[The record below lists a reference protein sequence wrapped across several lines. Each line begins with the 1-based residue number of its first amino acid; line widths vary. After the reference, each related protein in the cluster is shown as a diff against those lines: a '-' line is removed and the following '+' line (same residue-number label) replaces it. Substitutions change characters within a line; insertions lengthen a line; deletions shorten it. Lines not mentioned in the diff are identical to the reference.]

1 MSISTDNDLY
11 LLAINLTRRCNLAC
25 AHCYLDADTLQH
37 GSADELTTEEVCRL
51 LDEVA
56 ACGDGP
62 MVVLTGGEPLVR
74 KDLEKLVSHGAGL
87 GLAMVVGTNGM
98 MLTARRVAA
107 LKQAGLMGAGISL
120 DSLEPDKHD
129 RFRGLPGAWA
139 KTMAGIEQCR
149 HQDLSFQ
156 LHFSVT
162 KDNADELQAMIE
174 FACTSGA
181 RVFNVFFLVCTG
193 RGKLLTDLTPQRYEQ
208 VLEQLIEV
216 QAKYPDLIIR
226 PRCAP
231 WFKRIAH
238 QHAPRS
244 QLNRISGQEGD
255 GCIAGTHYCRV
266 TPEGDI
272 TPCPYISN
280 AVGNIRKQSFSTLW
294 QHSPVFEQ
302 LRNPVLQGNCGV
314 CEYRKLCGGCRARPL
329 AMGGALMDAD
339 PWCHYTPQGGS
350 VIEPFQNNEHVA
362 IVWSPRAEQRLARIP
377 AFLRNMIRKRA
388 EAYVAELGEQQV
400 TPEHLAELSARRFG
414 SNLPFKR
421 PSI

>member
-1 MSISTDNDLY
+1 MNELL

-25 AHCYLDADTLQH
+25 AHCYLDADTLRH
-37 GSADELTTEEVCRL
+37 GSDNELTTEEVCSL

-74 KDLEKLVSHGAGL
+74 KDLEELVSHGAGQ

-107 LKQAGLMGAGISL
+107 LKRAGLLGAGISL
-120 DSLEPDKHD
+120 DSLDPDKHD
-129 RFRGLPGAWA
+129 LFRGLPGAWA

-149 HQDLSFQ
+149 RQDLSFQ

-162 KDNADELQAMIE
+162 RENADELQAMIE
-174 FACTSGA
+174 FARTCGA

-193 RGKLLTDLTPQRYEQ
+193 RGELLTDLTPQRYEQ

-216 QAKYPDLIIR
+216 QAMYPDLIIR

-238 QHAPRS
+238 QHAPDS

-266 TPEGDI
+266 TPEGDV

-280 AVGNIRKQSFSTLW
+280 AVGNIRSQSFSTLW
-294 QHSPVFEQ
+294 QQSTVFEA
-302 LRNPVLQGNCGV
+302 LRNPVLQGNCGA

-329 AMGGALMDAD
+329 AMGGTLMDAD
-339 PWCHYTPQGGS
+339 PWCHYTPQGGP
-350 VIEPFQNNEHVA
+350 VIEPFQNDAHVA
-362 IVWSPRAEQRLARIP
+362 IKWSPRAEQRLARIP
-377 AFLRNMIRKRA
+377 GFLRSMIRKRA

-414 SNLPFKR
+414 SHLPFKR
-421 PSI
+421 PSL